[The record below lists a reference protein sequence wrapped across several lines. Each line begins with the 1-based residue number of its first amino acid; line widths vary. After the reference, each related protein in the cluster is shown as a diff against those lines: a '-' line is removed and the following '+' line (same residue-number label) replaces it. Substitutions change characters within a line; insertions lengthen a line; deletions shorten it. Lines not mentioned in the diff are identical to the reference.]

1 MNNYK
6 KIATASCLVVAG
18 LSLGSC
24 ELLGPKPVAKL
35 PLTPVTK
42 EQSDVVFKELHNK
55 PPVTDTI
62 KPKAELFPGTD
73 RFVPTTAPQNRRT
86 SPTGTGSYSLNFD
99 EADLGEV
106 AKVILSDIL
115 GQNYVLSPKVA
126 GKVTLQTTEP
136 LTKEELL
143 PTLEM
148 VLRMNNAALVKDGR
162 IYHIEPAAEALYT
175 SGISGGKSGYQTRV
189 IPIRNVAVQDI
200 AEIIKPLVHEKTI
213 LNVDG
218 VRNILVVSG
227 SADEIARVMDMVST
241 FDIDVL
247 KGRSFGLF
255 TLAHVDPETMIDE
268 LEGIFYQKG
277 KADESEF
284 FQFIPVERLNAV
296 LAVTHQSRYLEDI
309 KSWVTRLDRANTA
322 SGGGVN
328 VYKVQHADAEE
339 LAGTLNE
346 IFTGAAHKD
355 KSAKVAP
362 GKKAST
368 MTNKGP
374 TNTGTQPTM
383 PSGNLASFAVNQP
396 DENSSANNAPS
407 GNLGAFALNQPDE
420 NSSAGNAASGNPGA
434 FALNQNVQKS
444 SASNQ
449 PTGDAHVANVDEVR
463 IIADKANN
471 AIVIVASPRAY
482 ETILPVIKQLDI
494 LPLQV
499 LIDASVVSVKLTDNL
514 QYGIEWFLR
523 QGDTAVASNLGKGLS
538 GIDIENMAITGA
550 KAFGTGGLSLV
561 QNSNEVKA
569 VLHAEASKGNVDVI
583 SSPSLMVLNNQEA
596 KINVGQQVPISTG
609 SSSVPLAGGVAGG
622 SFAQSNTIQY
632 KDTGVTLEVTPRVN
646 ANGMVIME
654 IKQIV
659 SSVVNIPASGSTA
672 TQQQTP
678 TIDKKEIE
686 SSVAVLDGETIALGG
701 LIDEQNT
708 ENKNGIPW
716 LYQLPLIGPLFGST
730 TYDKTKNELVVLI
743 TPRVVKSKQDSKM
756 VTNEFKRKLTG
767 IYQGVSSGNHETLL
781 QEEEETLFI
790 KD

>member
-1 MNNYK
+1 MNNFN
-6 KIATASCLVVAG
+6 KIATASCFVVVC

-24 ELLGPKPVAKL
+24 ELLGPKQVAKL
-35 PLTPVTK
+35 PLTPVAK
-42 EQSDVVFKELHNK
+42 EQLDKQPDVVFKELQNK
-55 PPVTDTI
+55 SPMTGTT
-62 KPKAELFPGTD
+62 KPASELFPGTN
-73 RFVPTTAPQNRRT
+73 RFVSGEAPQHRKT
-86 SPTGTGSYSLNFD
+86 SPTGAGSYSLNFD

-126 GKVTLQTTEP
+126 GKVTLQTTDP

-175 SGISGGKSGYQTRV
+175 SGISNSRSGYQTRV
-189 IPIRNVAVQDI
+189 IPVRNVAVEDI
-200 AEIIKPLVHEKTI
+200 AEIIKPLVQEKTI

-218 VRNILVVSG
+218 ARNILVASG
-227 SADEIARVMDMVST
+227 TADEIARVMDLVST

-255 TLAHVDPETMIDE
+255 PLAHVDPETVIKE
-268 LEGIFYQKG
+268 LEGIFYKG
-277 KADESEF
+277 NTDESEF
-284 FQFIPVERLNAV
+284 FQFMPIERLNAV
-296 LAVTHQSRYLEDI
+296 LAVTHQARYLQDI
-309 KSWVTRLDRANTA
+309 ESWVSRLDRANTA
-322 SGGGVN
+322 TGGGVN

-346 IFTGAAHKD
+346 IFTGAAKKD

-368 MTNKGP
+368 LTNKGS

-383 PSGNLASFAVNQP
+383 SSGNLASFAFNLS
-396 DENSSANNAPS
+396 DEVS
-407 GNLGAFALNQPDE
+407 PDE
-420 NSSAGNAASGNPGA
+420 NSSAGNAPSDNPGA
-434 FALNQNVQKS
+434 FALSQRVEKS
-444 SASNQ
+444 SAGNQ
-449 PTGDAHVANVDEVR
+449 PTGEAKVANVDEVR

-471 AIVIVASPRAY
+471 AIVIVATPRAY
-482 ETILPVIKQLDI
+482 QTILPVIQQLDI

-499 LIDASVVSVKLTDNL
+499 LIDATVVSVKLTDNL

-523 QGDTAVASNLGKGLS
+523 QGNTAIGSNLGGEGAAS
-538 GIDIENMAITGA
+538 GINLGDLAITGA
-550 KAFGTGGLSLV
+550 QAFGTGGLSLV
-561 QNSNEVKA
+561 QNSGDVKA

-609 SSSVPLAGGVAGG
+609 SSSVPLAGGIGAGG
-622 SFAQSNTIQY
+622 TFAQSNTIQY

-659 SSVVNIPASGSTA
+659 SSVVKIPLIGSTE
-672 TQQQTP
+672 TERQSP

-708 ENKNGIPW
+708 ENKKGIPW
-716 LYQLPLIGPLFGST
+716 LYQLPLLGPLFGST
-730 TYDKTKNELVVLI
+730 TYDTTKNELVVLI
-743 TPRVVKSKQDSKM
+743 TPRVVKSKQNSRM
-756 VTNEFKRKLTG
+756 VTDEFKRKLTG
-767 IYQGVSSGNHETLL
+767 IYQDVSQTDYQTTMG
-781 QEEEETLFI
+781 
-790 KD
+790 KMGK

>member
-1 MNNYK
+1 MRITM
-6 KIATASCLVVAG
+6 KIIRKITTAPCFVFASLTLV
-18 LSLGSC
+18 SC
-24 ELLGPKPVAKL
+24 EMLAPKPAAKM

-42 EQSDVVFKELHNK
+42 EQPDVVYKDLQHK
-55 PPVTDTI
+55 PTVTEKT
-62 KPKAELFPGTD
+62 KPKSELFPGKD
-73 RFVPTTAPQNRRT
+73 SFVSSATPKNRRT
-86 SPTGTGSYSLNFD
+86 TSTGEGSYSLNFD

-162 IYHIEPAAEALYT
+162 IYHIEPATEALYT
-175 SGISGGKSGYQTRV
+175 SDISSGKSGYQTRV
-189 IPIRNVAVQDI
+189 IPVRNAAVQDI

-218 VRNILVVSG
+218 ARNILVASG
-227 SADEIARVMDMVST
+227 SADEIARVIDMVDT

-255 TLAHVDPETMIDE
+255 PLAHVDPETIIDE

-277 KADESEF
+277 QADESEF
-284 FQFIPVERLNAV
+284 FQFIPIERLNAV
-296 LAVTHQSRYLEDI
+296 LAVTHQSRYLQDI
-309 KSWVTRLDRANTA
+309 ESWVSRLDKANTA
-322 SGGGVN
+322 TGGGVN
-328 VYKVQHADAEE
+328 VYKVQHMDAEE
-339 LAGTLNE
+339 LADTLNE
-346 IFTGAAHKD
+346 IFTGAAKKD

-368 MTNKGP
+368 MTNKPP
-374 TNTGTQPTM
+374 TSTGTAPSMPT
-383 PSGNLASFAVNQP
+383 GNVASFT
-396 DENSSANNAPS
+396 
-407 GNLGAFALNQPDE
+407 LNQPDE
-420 NSSAGNAASGNPGA
+420 NSSASNAPSDNLGA
-434 FALNQNVQKS
+434 FALNQSDENSSADNTPSDNLGAFATQRVEKS

-449 PTGDAHVANVDEVR
+449 PTGEAKVANVDEVR

-471 AIVIVASPRAY
+471 AVVIVATPRAY

-499 LIDASVVSVKLTDNL
+499 LIDATVVSVKLTDNL
-514 QYGIEWFLR
+514 KYGIEWFIR
-523 QGDTAVASNLGKGLS
+523 QGDTAIGSNLNELG
-538 GIDIENMAITGA
+538 GIDLGNMALQGA
-550 KAFGTGGLSLV
+550 TAAATGGLTLV

-569 VLHAEASKGNVDVI
+569 ILHAQASQGNVDVI

-609 SSSVPLAGGVAGG
+609 SSSVPISGGTTP
-622 SFAQSNTIQY
+622 SFAQTNSIQY
-632 KDTGVTLEVTPRVN
+632 QDTGVTLEVTPRVN

-659 SSVVNIPASGSTA
+659 SAVVPGASSSGIQS
-672 TQQQTP
+672 P

-686 SSVAVLDGETIALGG
+686 SSVAVLDGETITLGG
-701 LIDEQNT
+701 LIDEQNN
-708 ENKNGIPW
+708 EVKNGIPW
-716 LYQLPLIGPLFGST
+716 LYELPLIGPLFGST
-730 TYDKTKNELVVLI
+730 TYDTTKNELVVLI
-743 TPRVVKSKQDSKM
+743 TPRVVKSKFDSSK

-767 IYQGVSSGNHETLL
+767 IYQDVSLDTYET
-781 QEEEETLFI
+781 TLGKEKMSI
-790 KD
+790 H